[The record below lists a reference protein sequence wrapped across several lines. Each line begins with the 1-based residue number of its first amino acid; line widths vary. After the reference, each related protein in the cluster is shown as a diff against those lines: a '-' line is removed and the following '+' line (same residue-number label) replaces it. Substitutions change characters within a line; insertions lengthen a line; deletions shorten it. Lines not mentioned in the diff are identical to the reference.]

1 MWPLPILPGFWNSF
15 QSGFSPAPST
25 EIHLSSPLTPSL
37 LISTGNYNSLW
48 LYPLIY
54 CLLILTT
61 LHLVRVSLSLFVWNI
76 DYFFSI
82 CFSLYSLPFQTLLV
96 ECPWVQVLDSFCSFT
111 PTSQVSISSL
121 MANSPFCVL
130 TLPKFNPPAQAS
142 TLQNPF
148 SRKSLDILI
157 WMSDK
162 SLNLSRAKVLL
173 FPFIPQTLPP
183 IAFPFSDFQILS
195 PKMWSPLCLC
205 SFIFHSK
212 GLSKFCWLYFQNAC
226 WIQPLSYC
234 SQTGLNSHHT
244 LPE

>member
-37 LISTGNYNSLW
+37 LISTGNYNSSW

-54 CLLILTT
+54 CLLILAT
-61 LHLVRVSLSLFVWNI
+61 LHLVRVSLCLKYRLFLLHLFFSLFLT
-76 DYFFSI
+76 FSDFI
-82 CFSLYSLPFQTLLV
+82 GGVS
-96 ECPWVQVLDSFCSFT
+96 WVQVLDSFCPFT
-111 PTSQVSISSL
+111 ATSQVSISSL
-121 MANSPFCVL
+121 MANSPFRVL

-157 WMSDK
+157 WMSNK
-162 SLNLSRAKVLL
+162 SLNLSRAKVLI
-173 FPFIPQTLPP
+173 FPLIPQTLPP
-183 IAFPFSDFQILS
+183 TAFPFSDFQMLS
-195 PKMWSPLCLC
+195 PKMWSPFCLC
-205 SFIFHSK
+205 SFIFHFK
-212 GLSKFCWLYFQNAC
+212 GLRKFCWVYFQNAC
-226 WIQPLSYC
+226 GIQPLSYC